1 MPATTDGLILLFL
14 STFFIVGNTQSTC
27 RPTGS
32 DGIPICCPYFYIKEN
47 SCLECPVGYQ
57 VLFDD
62 YNCSIPCYYPSYGK
76 RCSKTCGCSK
86 EDCHHV
92 HGCPVITTVV
102 TTHETTSSHRSFSQR
117 NTTKVF
123 IVGNT
128 QSTCRPTGSDGIPIC
143 CPYFY
148 IKEKSCL
155 ECPVGYQ
162 VLFDDYNCSIPCF
175 YPKYGKRCGK
185 VCGCSK
191 EDCHHVQGCPVT
203 TTVVTTQETT
213 SSHRSFSQRNTTK
226 ALFRQEEPRTT
237 FFQPLVFKT
246 TPMVTLYEKAKDLGF
261 CFTCMVAAKEG
272 KISHDSKAQG
282 PSRISNI
289 MMPAT
294 IATSERTFSSL
305 CRVKIK
311 LRSTMTKK
319 RLNHLMILQSK
330 QTH

>member
-32 DGIPICCPYFYIKEN
+32 DGVPVCCPYYYIKDN
-47 SCLECPVGYQ
+47 ICVECQAGYRF
-57 VLFDD
+57 LSDP
-62 YNCSIPCYYPSYGK
+62 YNCSKPCNYPSYGA
-76 RCSKTCGCSK
+76 RCGRKCDCSK

-92 HGCPVITTVV
+92 HGCHITI
-102 TTHETTSSHRSFSQR
+102 
-117 NTTKVF
+117 F

-289 MMPAT
+289 SKDLYRQQCDRFTNKSYIVNARL
-294 IATSERTFSSL
+294 SFLSVSL
-305 CRVKIK
+305 KNCKRI
-311 LRSTMTKK
+311 RSTYMYDCCVKST
-319 RLNHLMILQSK
+319 
-330 QTH
+330 